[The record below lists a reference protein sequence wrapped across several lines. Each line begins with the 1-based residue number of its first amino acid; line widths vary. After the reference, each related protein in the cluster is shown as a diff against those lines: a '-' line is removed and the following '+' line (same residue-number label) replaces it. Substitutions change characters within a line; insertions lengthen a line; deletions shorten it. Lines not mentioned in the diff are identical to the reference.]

1 MAGWVQARSRKE
13 SVMRF
18 APKHNITVEIGDELR
33 VYSAHITTADPA
45 FDGPSTVTLYTST
58 LTDLSG
64 YAVDPIVHD
73 VAIGTSPARIV
84 LIESREYDWHE
95 KTYREER
102 CIFRPADPGL
112 FNLSELQT
120 VLWRRLRAPAAT
132 EVYA

>member
-1 MAGWVQARSRKE
+1 
-13 SVMRF
+13 MRV
-18 APKHNITVEIGDELR
+18 APKPDITVEIGDELR
-33 VYSAHITTADPA
+33 VYSVHVTTADPA

-73 VAIGTSPARIV
+73 VAIGKSRARIV

-95 KTYREER
+95 KTYQEER